1 MEIGI
6 LHHDADAIPFDQ
18 SVKTMRHPHP
28 QIPMPGEP
36 AGCDSRVRLLR
47 IRREAESIDIVL
59 LIQKLRMLGIFF
71 QEREQL
77 RTRHLRR
84 SLRSAHGDAVQAVEE
99 IKAKNTEHPAQL
111 LQRKRHRLSPRRRE
125 VITSS
130 AGDERHDGDPRQLFH
145 AEPLQKKRF
154 VQ

>member
-1 MEIGI
+1 
-6 LHHDADAIPFDQ
+6 
-18 SVKTMRHPHP
+18 
-28 QIPMPGEP
+28 
-36 AGCDSRVRLLR
+36 
-47 IRREAESIDIVL
+47 
-59 LIQKLRMLGIFF
+59 MLGIFF
-71 QEREQL
+71 QERDQL
-77 RTRHLRR
+77 RARHLRR

-99 IKAKNTEHPAQL
+99 IKAKNAEHPAQL